1 MSGKITLLWS
11 KIRELEDELD
21 NEMLKRREEL
31 SYSLHEKRVIFDQ
44 FVKRQHLK
52 YRKGLI
58 GYVLKG
64 RLLVVLASP
73 VIYSMII
80 PLVCVDLFF
89 TIYQHVCFPIYKVN
103 MVKRADYLIFDRK
116 QLSYLNL
123 IEKFNC
129 IYCSYGNGILA
140 YAMEIAART
149 EQYWCPIKHA
159 HRLKYAHS
167 RYHRFVDYG
176 DAEAYVN
183 NLEILRGQLRSDEVN
198 K

>member
-1 MSGKITLLWS
+1 MSNKITLLWS
-11 KIRELEDELD
+11 KIRELQDQLD
-21 NEMLKRREEL
+21 NEMVKRREEL
-31 SYSLHEKRVIFDQ
+31 SYSLHAKKVTFDQ
-44 FVKRQHLK
+44 LVERQHLK
-52 YRKGLI
+52 YRSGLI
-58 GYVLKG
+58 GYVLKS
-64 RLLVVLASP
+64 RLLVILASP
-73 VIYSMII
+73 VIYSMIV

-103 MVKRADYLIFDRK
+103 RVKRADYLIFDRR

-123 IEKFNC
+123 IEKLNC
-129 IYCSYGNGILA
+129 MYCSYGNGILA

-159 HRLKYAHS
+159 QRLKYVHS
-167 RYHRFVDYG
+167 RYHRFIDYG

-183 NLEILRGQLRSDEVN
+183 HLESLRNQLRSDELN

>member
-31 SYSLHEKRVIFDQ
+31 SYSLQEKRVIFDQ

-89 TIYQHVCFPIYKVN
+89 TIYQYICFPIYKVKT
-103 MVKRADYLIFDRK
+103 VKRTDYLIFDRK

-123 IEKFNC
+123 IEKLNC

-159 HRLKYAHS
+159 QRLKYAHS